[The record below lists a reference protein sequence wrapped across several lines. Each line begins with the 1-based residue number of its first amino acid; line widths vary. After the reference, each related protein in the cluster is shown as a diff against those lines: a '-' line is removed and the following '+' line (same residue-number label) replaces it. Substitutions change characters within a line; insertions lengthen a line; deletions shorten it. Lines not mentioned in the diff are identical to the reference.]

1 MTRSSGFTLIELLVV
16 VAIIG
21 ILSAIGTYS
30 YTGYVTGA
38 RINTAENYVQQIS
51 LAEAEYY
58 TSNGEYYHQ
67 GDTSCTP
74 AVAHSNNIET
84 ILFSGKDVLDEDVQ
98 FEFCVFGTG
107 STYTVRA
114 TNSDG
119 CTIALEKNGKQIRTG
134 C

>member
-98 FEFCVFGTG
+98 FECFTVFDFPKRCFYKTIFINSCV
-107 STYTVRA
+107 S
-114 TNSDG
+114 S
-119 CTIALEKNGKQIRTG
+119 
-134 C
+134 

>member
-74 AVAHSNNIET
+74 AVAHSNNICLLYT
-84 ILFSGKDVLDEDVQ
+84 SPSPRDGI
-98 FEFCVFGTG
+98 G
-107 STYTVRA
+107 SRMPSSA
-114 TNSDG
+114 
-119 CTIALEKNGKQIRTG
+119 
-134 C
+134 

>member
-51 LAEAEYY
+51 LAQLEYF
-58 TSNGEYYHQ
+58 SN
-67 GDTSCTP
+67 
-74 AVAHSNNIET
+74 
-84 ILFSGKDVLDEDVQ
+84 
-98 FEFCVFGTG
+98 TG
-107 STYTVRA
+107 SYYISGGAGGATTECTASDNSSAEIEDMLFGDADGA
-114 TNSDG
+114 TNLDSPG
-119 CTIALEKNGKQIRTG
+119 
-134 C
+134 